1 MNRKILAAALA
12 TALVSMSQASQA
24 APVTLTGSIAD
35 GSWLGAGSHG
45 GSFDGKSIL
54 PQNYKINSASFVFN
68 FSDDSDAMNNG
79 QAQSNGSSATGY
91 AFQSQ
96 RYDGYNWQ
104 TDYLR
109 SVTNYATVTRTGE
122 AESVNLALEGFNA
135 GAGAT
140 AMTQSS
146 STDGIYNGRMY
157 ENRTGYGGYYY
168 SYRCGNYTCGGW
180 TSGSYSNYY
189 GDTYTQ
195 TTTRS
200 TDWNGSFSVAGDI
213 TDLSILNQLLAGD
226 ELHWNLG
233 VTGDLFLSNAS
244 LLLDIDEVKAPVS
257 DVPEPSSMMLL
268 GLGLLG
274 LAGIK
279 RRRRAN

>member
-1 MNRKILAAALA
+1 L
-12 TALVSMSQASQA
+12 
-24 APVTLTGSIAD
+24 
-35 GSWLGAGSHG
+35 
-45 GSFDGKSIL
+45 
-54 PQNYKINSASFVFN
+54 
-68 FSDDSDAMNNG
+68 
-79 QAQSNGSSATGY
+79 
-91 AFQSQ
+91 
-96 RYDGYNWQ
+96 
-104 TDYLR
+104 
-109 SVTNYATVTRTGE
+109 
-122 AESVNLALEGFNA
+122 SVNLALDGFNA